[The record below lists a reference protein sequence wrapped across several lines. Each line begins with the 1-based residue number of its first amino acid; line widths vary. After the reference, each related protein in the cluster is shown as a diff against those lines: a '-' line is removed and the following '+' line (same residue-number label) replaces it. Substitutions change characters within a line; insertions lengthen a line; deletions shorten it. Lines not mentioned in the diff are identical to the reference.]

1 MQHRPPSAALAPRAT
16 IELTVADRAVLT
28 DLYHTALATVER
40 CEKLLGLPPSRPTRA
55 ERRRDARV
63 ERCE

>member
-1 MQHRPPSAALAPRAT
+1 MQPSQHRPPLDRHAT
-16 IELTVADRAVLT
+16 IELTPIDRSVLI

-55 ERRRDARV
+55 ERRSELR
-63 ERCE
+63 ER